1 MRFNK
6 RKLKAQF
13 LIFFKNT
20 KEHCPNRGYIRF
32 FPWFSSILCVN
43 TLEGSNN
50 TIFRL
55 ERLDIA
61 FSITGRTSSHS
72 SPSFPQPRGGVEIDV
87 ICFALSMFTRSVY
100 HYAICRRETLD
111 ISFSLTGRTSCH
123 SSPPFPQPRGGIEI
137 DVICFSLITRTRSVN
152 PSWIYFI
159 FEGFFQCSLVGKLII
174 YCGLSNKP
182 DSVTNIF
189 PVTTS
194 PASHAF
200 LYCL

>member
-43 TLEGSNN
+43 TLEDSNN
-50 TIFRL
+50 TNIRL
-55 ERLDIA
+55 QILDIA
-61 FSITGRTSSHS
+61 FSITCRTS
-72 SPSFPQPRGGVEIDV
+72 F
-87 ICFALSMFTRSVY
+87 
-100 HYAICRRETLD
+100 
-111 ISFSLTGRTSCH
+111 H
-123 SSPPFPQPRGGIEI
+123 SSPPLPQPRGGIEI